1 MFEELAV
8 SPTITTQL
16 LAHTEYG
23 VRSQFFFLLMNIQRK
38 NIIDY
43 IKVYLFMVRMNNN
56 VIIYLKWLKVI

>member
-23 VRSQFFFLLMNIQRK
+23 VRSKFSL
-38 NIIDY
+38 
-43 IKVYLFMVRMNNN
+43 IKYSDEK
-56 VIIYLKWLKVI
+56 YD

>member
-23 VRSQFFFLLMNIQRK
+23 VRSKFLVHIPQKTTL
-38 NIIDY
+38 IISRFTCLWY
-43 IKVYLFMVRMNNN
+43 G
-56 VIIYLKWLKVI
+56 

>member
-23 VRSQFFFLLMNIQRK
+23 VRSKFVFSLIEYLLNNIMN
-38 NIIDY
+38 Y
-43 IKVYLFMVRMNNN
+43 TKVYLFMVRMNNN

>member
-23 VRSQFFFLLMNIQRK
+23 VRSKLVFSLIEYLLNNIMN
-38 NIIDY
+38 Y
-43 IKVYLFMVRMNNN
+43 TKVYLFMVRMNNN

>member
-1 MFEELAV
+1 MFEELAA

-23 VRSQFFFLLMNIQRK
+23 VRSKLVSVIEYLLK
-38 NIIDY
+38 NIMNY
-43 IKVYLFMVRMNNN
+43 TKVYLYMVQMNNN

>member
-23 VRSQFFFLLMNIQRK
+23 VRSKFFIEYSGALLK
-38 NIIDY
+38 
-43 IKVYLFMVRMNNN
+43 
-56 VIIYLKWLKVI
+56 IY